1 LAQKGRKLGEI
12 KQRGFEGAEEVI
24 GETPARKGTHMS
36 LVAERDLEH
45 LGETRGMDN
54 HDHDVIHGLS
64 KRLDALWR
72 YDQYIANA
80 DGYPELEKLWRDIK
94 RQDQENVNRLKKILG
109 EHAAKGCF

>member
-64 KRLDALWR
+64 KRHDALWR